1 MAPAVHV
8 AVKADDGLAVR
19 LGRDHRG
26 GAAIVKLR
34 PEPIVVEGFVAE
46 QSAEGDALDQRLHA
60 DAVMALAGQSNEAHQ
75 VAEGVDEGDD
85 LGSQATARAADGLVP
100 GSAPGATRLLMGGDD
115 GAVDQGVFEV
125 RFARQAREDAL
136 KDAALHPATEPL
148 EDAVPAAEVARQI
161 APGSPGPTPPQHR
174 LQE

>member
-1 MAPAVHV
+1 MKTPIKVFSMRRRQRYMLRSKLMAALRF
-8 AVKADDGLAVR
+8 A
-19 LGRDHRG
+19 LGG
-26 GAAIVKLR
+26 ITAGA
-34 PEPIVVEGFVAE
+34 PH
-46 QSAEGDALDQRLHA
+46 QS
-60 DAVMALAGQSNEAHQ
+60 
-75 VAEGVDEGDD
+75 AEGVDEGDD

-136 KDAALHPATEPL
+136 KDAAFHPATEPL

-161 APGSPGPTPPQHR
+161 APRCPGPKPPQHR